1 MRSNLNCSA
10 WSALKFKLLS
20 LECAQIQATQLGVR
34 SNSSCSAWSAL
45 KLDPTKFGPF
55 LNKANAWKIS
65 TVPLV
70 KLFNF
75 REREIQLSNF
85 GFQMFGQQ
93 EQVLTQ
99 SQAKLGHEP
108 MVMDK
113 LGTPTTTGL
122 EEEKQVL
129 VPNVHNLFPMTSI
142 GWCKIKWELLDKRLW
157 SAWRY
162 WNHKKLLLP
171 S

>member
-1 MRSNLNCSA
+1 M
-10 WSALKFKLLS
+10 
-20 LECAQIQATQLGVR
+20 
-34 SNSSCSAWSAL
+34 
-45 KLDPTKFGPF
+45 DPSFGQF
-55 LNKANAWKIS
+55 LNQANAWKIS
-65 TVPLV
+65 TVHLV

-113 LGTPTTTGL
+113 LGLSAAAATGL

-129 VPNVHNLFPMTSI
+129 VPNVHNLFPMTSR
-142 GWCKIKWELLDKRLW
+142 GWCKIKWELLDKRL
-157 SAWRY
+157 
-162 WNHKKLLLP
+162 
-171 S
+171 